1 VSGSFHV
8 HCGREHTV
16 PISVTFHVSEEV
28 FEDAESVP
36 HDMLA
41 REMVPWLTMA
51 SEHYRREHARAR
63 A

>member
-16 PISVTFHVSEEV
+16 PIAVTFHVSQEV
-28 FEDAESVP
+28 FEDAEAVP
-36 HDMLA
+36 HHTLA
-41 REMVPWLTMA
+41 ASLTPWLA
-51 SEHYRREHARAR
+51 IAIEHYRREHARAR